1 MIAIIDYGMGNLRSV
16 QKAVE
21 FLGYSAVITSDFDTI
36 KNAEG
41 IILPGVGAFPDA
53 MDNLNEKG
61 LVNVIKKAVQ
71 NNTPLLGICLGMQLL
86 FDESEEFRLCN
97 GLGLIKGRIEKIYAK
112 VKIPHMG
119 WNNLEIIGDTP
130 ILEGVEDGSYVY
142 FVHSY
147 YANVADDSLVA
158 KTQYGMDIT
167 AVVSKGNVFGM
178 QFHPEKSG
186 EVGMKMLKNFCQLA
200 ENTFKEGN

>member
-21 FLGYSAVITSDFDTI
+21 SLGYEAVITSDFNVI
-36 KNAEG
+36 EAAAG

-53 MDNLNEKG
+53 MDNLREKG
-61 LVNVIKKAVQ
+61 LVEILLKAAENKK
-71 NNTPLLGICLGMQLL
+71 PILGICLGMQLL
-86 FDESEEFRLCN
+86 FDEGEEFRLCK
-97 GLGLIKGRIEKIYAK
+97 GLGLIKGRIQKIEAK

-119 WNNLEIIGDTP
+119 WNDLKILKDTP
-130 ILEGVEDGSYVY
+130 ILKGVENGSYVY

-147 YANVADDSLVA
+147 YAKVEDDSLDA
-158 KTQYGMDIT
+158 ITDYGMDIT
-167 AVVSKGNVFGM
+167 AVVSKDNVFGL

-186 EVGMKMLKNFCQLA
+186 DVGMLMLKNFCELA
-200 ENTFKEGN
+200 EKSA